1 MRMRGMHRANRK
13 VSYTQARQILEK
25 AEYGV
30 LSTICD
36 DGCRTAS
43 RSPSYFRA
51 MRFIFTVRHRGRNW
65 TISSTIP
72 AYASRRSP
80 RRRRCPTCFRYAMKA
95 RWRSA
100 PLTSCTARMN
110 GLRRCSGCAGNTPPR
125 KRRSNWRPYMNKL
138 IVHTTVVRL
147 DVEYISGKSSA
158 Q

>member
-1 MRMRGMHRANRK
+1 MRGMHRANRK

-110 GLRRCSGCAGNTPPR
+110 GLRRCSGCAR
-125 KRRSNWRPYMNKL
+125 KYAPQKTQEQLATYMNKL